1 MKKMFIGFLIT
12 LGVLGASLAF
22 NTKTVLAHGYVESP
36 LHVVIKES
44 LIMKNMAG
52 QQLIISMEMSS
63 QILNHLKPLKASLKA
78 DL

>member
-36 LHVVIKES
+36 PCTWLS
-44 LIMKNMAG
+44 R
-52 QQLIISMEMSS
+52 
-63 QILNHLKPLKASLKA
+63 KA
-78 DL
+78 

>member
-22 NTKTVLAHGYVESP
+22 NTKTVLVTVTLRAL